1 MHSIRYYV
9 MAKQAK
15 NTIISYGDASRF
27 VVVIIS
33 FVWAIA
39 AIGSGLEWLIRHSG
53 QMAHPL
59 LPQQHPDRSLSS
71 NKSSQNSFAQVQNVP
86 TGHFSYGGSPT
97 WASIR
102 LIVDPV
108 IQAERREFQ
117 LRYIQPTHPPVG
129 SGKGIRMLLDG
140 ELSIAQTTRPP
151 SSAEYQ
157 EAEQRGFILNKIP
170 VAIDGISVAVH
181 PQLNISGLTLEQL
194 RAIYSGDIINWRD
207 LGGPDLAIRAYSPPQ
222 DAGDTAS
229 FFAGEVLKG
238 KSFGPNVAFVDTS
251 TEALRWLAAEP
262 GGIYY
267 ASAPEIVTQCS
278 VKTLP
283 LGQHENEWVPP
294 YQPPLIPQGDCP
306 KMRNR
311 INIEAFQTRA
321 YPLIRHLYIVIKDEN
336 NLEEK
341 AGDAYASFLLTRQG
355 QKLLQ
360 ESGFVPIH

>member
-1 MHSIRYYV
+1 MDSARYYV
-9 MAKQAK
+9 MVKQSK
-15 NTIISYGDASRF
+15 NGMVSYGDASRF
-27 VVVIIS
+27 VVVTIS

-39 AIGSGLEWLIRHSG
+39 AIGSGLERLVRHSG
-53 QMAHPL
+53 QMARPL
-59 LPQQHPDRSLSS
+59 LAQQYPDRYPGS
-71 NKSSQNSFAQVQNVP
+71 NKSSQNSFAQVPNVP

-129 SGKGIRMLLDG
+129 SSEGIRMLLDG
-140 ELSIAQTTRPP
+140 EVSIAQTTRPP
-151 SSAEYQ
+151 SSAEYR
-157 EAEQRGFILNKIP
+157 EAEKRGFTLNKIP

-181 PQLNISGLTLEQL
+181 PQLQIPGLTLEQL
-194 RAIYSGDIINWRD
+194 QAIYSGDIVNWHE

-229 FFAGEVLKG
+229 FFASEVLKG
-238 KSFGPNVAFVDTS
+238 KSFGTNVAFVDTA
-251 TEALRWLAAEP
+251 TQALRQLAAEP

-283 LGQHENEWVPP
+283 LSQQKNEWVPP
-294 YQPPLIPQGDCP
+294 YQPPLIPGRDCP

-336 NLEEK
+336 NLKEQ
-341 AGDAYASFLLTRQG
+341 AGNAYASFLLTRQG
-355 QKLLQ
+355 QKLIQ
-360 ESGFVPIH
+360 QSGFVPIH